1 MKTFWILA
9 SLVGSPR
16 RKDVEGAMS
25 FIASF
30 GEEGVEVFRTELRSF
45 HRIAEE
51 SGITAR
57 MEQLFRDYYHE
68 PTERDVR
75 AAVESVVLAPTGPR
89 FFDRLLGNPQAAQT
103 PVPLETT
110 LEEALSEVLR
120 TAAPQPSGSRS
131 LKDLA
136 SLRRDG
142 SPWISINMF
151 ITEAGGT
158 HLRWPFSNSMFLTH
172 LSRRAAFCSQSQEWI
187 ALRTRYGF
195 RELDVSVEFRPTS
208 ADLPEREIEWSSATR
223 VHAVI
228 PRIAPQG
235 DDTSDAAEAGDTEA
249 AHVMNEVRQLLEN
262 IPDKPSSGRPK
273 VS

>member
-1 MKTFWILA
+1 MKTFWIVA

-16 RKDVEGAMS
+16 RKDVEGAIN

-30 GEEGVEVFRTELRSF
+30 GDEGVEVFRTELRSF
-45 HRIAEE
+45 HRTAEE
-51 SGITAR
+51 SGLTTR

-75 AAVESVVLAPTGPR
+75 AAVESVVLAPAGPR
-89 FFDRLLGNPQAAQT
+89 FFDRLVGNPQAAKT

-110 LEEALSEVLR
+110 FEEALSEVLR

-142 SPWISINMF
+142 SPWISINMY
-151 ITEAGGT
+151 IDEAGGT

-172 LSRRAAFCSQSQEWI
+172 LSRHAVFCSQSQEWI
-187 ALRTRYGF
+187 GLRTRYGF
-195 RELDVSVEFRPTS
+195 RELDVSVDFGPS
-208 ADLPEREIEWSSATR
+208 SPDPAEREIEWSSTTR
-223 VHAVI
+223 IHAVI
-228 PRIAPQG
+228 PRGVPHG
-235 DDTSDAAEAGDTEA
+235 DDMSDAAEAGDTEA
-249 AHVMNEVRQLLEN
+249 AHVMNEVRQLLEK
-262 IPDKPSSGRPK
+262 IPDKPSSGRSK